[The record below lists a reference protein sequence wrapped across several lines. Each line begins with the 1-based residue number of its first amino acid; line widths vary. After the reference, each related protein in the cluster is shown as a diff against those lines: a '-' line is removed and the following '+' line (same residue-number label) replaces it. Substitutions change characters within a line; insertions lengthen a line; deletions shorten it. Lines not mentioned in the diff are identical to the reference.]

1 MEEKMD
7 HNLFAE
13 LDKAAQLEAR
23 ETNVKAHKTL
33 YGRCRDFLIRL
44 NEENVDLKIKIS
56 ELGGTTSETVAD
68 AAELEKERRAFLKSY
83 VLRCMNLQ
91 PEMQAEFAIE
101 TWNLINKKEET
112 S

>member
-1 MEEKMD
+1 MD

-56 ELGGTTSETVAD
+56 ELGGLTVEDATQKAD
-68 AAELEKERRAFLKSY
+68 LEKERRSFLKRY
-83 VLRCMNLQ
+83 VLGAMNLQ
-91 PEMQAEFAIE
+91 PTEQVHCAKKAWDEI
-101 TWNLINKKEET
+101 IKKEET

>member
-1 MEEKMD
+1 MD
-7 HNLFAE
+7 HNLFGE

-23 ETNVKAHKTL
+23 EKKVKAHGTL
-33 YGRCRDFLIRL
+33 YGRSRDFLIKL

-56 ELGGTTSETVAD
+56 ELGGTTIESVAE

-91 PEMQAEFAIE
+91 PDMQVEFAILA
-101 TWNLINKKEET
+101 WNLINAKEKAK
-112 S
+112 